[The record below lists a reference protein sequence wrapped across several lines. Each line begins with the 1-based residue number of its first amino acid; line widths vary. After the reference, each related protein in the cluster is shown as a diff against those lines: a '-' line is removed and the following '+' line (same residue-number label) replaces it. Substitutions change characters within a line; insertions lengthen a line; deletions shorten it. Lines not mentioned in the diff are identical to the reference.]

1 MRRYLAT
8 YAWPI
13 LCGILLAA
21 VLLYAFPS
29 LTGRDTQPSG
39 TSRTGITTT
48 AGGEAPRREPP
59 EVVDAPALDR
69 GAGPVSYAEAVNR
82 AAPAVVNIY
91 SSRVVESNQHP
102 LMSDPFFRQFYGN
115 NVPQRQRMLSSLGS
129 GVVVSEEGYILTN
142 NHVINDADQIQVALR
157 DGREAIAEVIG
168 TDPDSDLAVLKID
181 LDNLPVIRL
190 SDSEQIAIGDVTLAI
205 GNPFGVGQTVTM
217 GIISAT
223 GRDHLGLS
231 RYEDFIQTD
240 AAINPG
246 NSGGA
251 LVDASGSLIG
261 INTAIFSRSGGS
273 QGIGFAIPAN
283 LARSILDDIVTH
295 GRVIRGWLGID
306 AQQMTPDLAASFGLQ
321 TLSGVI
327 VASVVPNG
335 PGDQA
340 GLRPGD
346 ILLAIDGKPI
356 LDPRETQ
363 VDIAEIPPGST
374 LPLTLIRGGE
384 KVEVTLEVG
393 ERPQPA
399 PNRERQLDE
408 PASEDDAGNGADEE
422 APNNQA
428 PNDDHS
434 DSGGSNQNR
443 PDDRA
448 PDEKDTDGRERASEP

>member
-1 MRRYLAT
+1 MRRHLAAYL
-8 YAWPI
+8 WPA
-13 LCGILLAA
+13 LCGILLAV

-29 LTGRDTQPSG
+29 LLGRGAPDEN
-39 TSRTGITTT
+39 SRPAGIATTT
-48 AGGEAPRREPP
+48 GSQNAERPP
-59 EVVDAPALDR
+59 PDVVDAPALDR
-69 GAGPVSYAEAVNR
+69 HEGPVSYSRAVNR
-82 AAPAVVNIY
+82 AAPAVVNVY
-91 SSRVVESNQHP
+91 SSRVVDTSQHP
-102 LMSDPFFRQFYGN
+102 LMSDPFFRQFYGKN
-115 NVPQRQRMLSSLGS
+115 MPQRQRMLSSLGS

-157 DGREAIAEVIG
+157 DGREAIAQVIG

-181 LDNLPVIRL
+181 MENLPIIKL
-190 SDSEQIAIGDVTLAI
+190 SNSEDIAIGDVTLAI

-251 LVDASGSLIG
+251 LVDANGSLIG

-306 AQQMTPDLAASFGLQ
+306 AQQMTPDLAASFGLK

-327 VASVVPNG
+327 IANVVPGG
-335 PGDQA
+335 PGDEA

-363 VDIAEIPPGST
+363 VDIAEIPPGT
-374 LPLTLIRGGE
+374 QLPLTIVRGGE
-384 KVEVTLEVG
+384 KREVTLTVG
-393 ERPQPA
+393 ERPQPV
-399 PNRERQLDE
+399 E
-408 PASEDDAGNGADEE
+408 P
-422 APNNQA
+422 
-428 PNDDHS
+428 
-434 DSGGSNQNR
+434 GSNAAQKASA
-443 PDDRA
+443 PADADDSASDA
-448 PDEKDTDGRERASEP
+448 PGANTEGHDADTEGTSP